1 MHTSKIAA
9 SRAAALALALALL
22 PAAAHAQSRKPAPR
36 AAAASAAAPSA
47 LLDRWELGAGLGLA
61 IPFESQLDTGFKLA
75 ASGFYGLLPLS
86 PGIVAQ
92 VGGSFGYTYNSWGS
106 GLDGSLHSIDLLPT
120 GRLRAALA
128 PQVFGYFDVGVGL
141 GVVRA
146 SYTSPA
152 IAGLPAVDF
161 SSTDASFLLKLG
173 GGLGYDLQP
182 NLSLTFEPAF
192 HIYAKSS
199 SITQFTLMVGA
210 LYRP

>member
-1 MHTSKIAA
+1 MHTS
-9 SRAAALALALALL
+9 STVTMRTAALALAFALL
-22 PAAAHAQSRKPAPR
+22 PAAARAQSRKTAPR
-36 AAAASAAAPSA
+36 AAAAPSA

-75 ASGFYGLLPLS
+75 ASGFYGLVPLS
-86 PGIVAQ
+86 AGVVAQ

-106 GLDGSLHSIDLLPT
+106 GLDGSLHTIDLLPT
-120 GRLRAALA
+120 GRLRASLA
-128 PQVFGYFDVGVGL
+128 PLVFGYLDVGVGL
-141 GVVRA
+141 GVVRS

-152 IAGLPAVDF
+152 FPGLPATTF

-192 HIYAKSS
+192 HIYAKSG